1 MAGDAM
7 TSQSAASAPS
17 PVTSLRPLEGLST
30 ALFVHTVHLPN
41 GGQPQTGGVEAVR
54 ELLDQDRIGV
64 VYTIPRSK
72 GRLGVASC
80 CVNQTRRRSPGAD
93 ILLDAALYTG
103 SKRHLANKDIDL
115 SWLNHQHRD
124 GLRWALTDSGYI
136 ARGDRQGLQKI
147 LDQTAKAHDKVQVR
161 NQGVIAA
168 LPLAIS
174 WLTDEADTLAQ
185 ALCRASTPVAL
196 MLEDENDPL
205 SRKNAVAG
213 LISVLRADVPIAVL
227 RCDMSVLGALAYGAA
242 AVSVGDSSKLRH
254 FYPSKDKS
262 GGPTPP
268 LATLVPELLGYYHLT
283 KIDDA
288 ITVTPDLPV
297 WICPCRVCGHRRLD
311 WIANSTRPD
320 VSAFEHAV
328 SALADTARQL
338 FGDAVTAEDRS
349 QRWFQA
355 VQHAQVNHSAV
366 IASTGQPWEPK
377 DALGRW
383 ITHYAQTTSSAG
395 VPD

>member
-1 MAGDAM
+1 MSRST
-7 TSQSAASAPS
+7 TSTPS
-17 PVTSLRPLEGLST
+17 RVTSLRPLEGLGT

-41 GGQPQTGGVEAVR
+41 EGQPRAGVDAIR
-54 ELLDQDRIGV
+54 ELLDQDGIGV
-64 VYTIPRSK
+64 VYTIPRSR

-80 CVNQTRRRSPGAD
+80 CVDQTRKRAPGVD
-93 ILLDAALYTG
+93 ILLDAALHTG
-103 SKRHLANKDIDL
+103 SKRRKLATQGIDL

-124 GLRWALTDSGYI
+124 GLRWALTDSGYV
-136 ARGDRQGLQKI
+136 ARGDRQGLQII
-147 LDQTAKAHDKVQVR
+147 LDGAALAHRSAQTR
-161 NQGVIAA
+161 NRNRGVIAA
-168 LPLAIS
+168 LPLASS
-174 WLTDEADTLAQ
+174 WLTDEADILAQ
-185 ALCRASTPVAL
+185 TLRKASTPVAL
-196 MLEDENDPL
+196 MLEDEKDPL

-213 LISVLRADVPIAVL
+213 LVSVLQVNVPVAVL
-227 RCDMSVLGALAYGAA
+227 RCDMSVLGALAYGAT
-242 AVSVGDSSKLRH
+242 AVSVGDSSALRH
-254 FYPSKDKS
+254 FYPVTDT
-262 GGPTPP
+262 GGPSKPP

-288 ITVTPDLPV
+288 IAVAPDLQV
-297 WICPCRVCGHRRLD
+297 WVCPCRVCGHRRLD
-311 WIANSTRPD
+311 WIANSTSPD

-338 FGDAVTAEDRS
+338 FEDAVTAEDRR

-355 VQHAQVNHSAV
+355 IRRAQINHSAV

-383 ITHYAQTTSSAG
+383 ITHYAETTSSTG

>member
-1 MAGDAM
+1 M
-7 TSQSAASAPS
+7 
-17 PVTSLRPLEGLST
+17 
-30 ALFVHTVHLPN
+30 
-41 GGQPQTGGVEAVR
+41 GGSRRQGGEAVR
-54 ELLDQDRIGV
+54 ELLDQDGIGV
-64 VYTIPRSK
+64 VYTIPQSK
-72 GRLGVASC
+72 GRLGGASC
-80 CVNQTRRRSPGAD
+80 CVDQTRRRSPGAD

-103 SKRHLANKDIDL
+103 SKRRKPAAQGIDL

-124 GLRWALTDSGYI
+124 GLRWTLTDSGYV
-136 ARGDRQGLQKI
+136 ARGDLQGLQTI
-147 LDQTAKAHDKVQVR
+147 LDQAARAHRNAQVR
-161 NQGVIAA
+161 NRGVIAA
-168 LPLAIS
+168 LPLASS

-185 ALCRASTPVAL
+185 ALRRASTPVAL

-227 RCDMSVLGALAYGAA
+227 RYDMSVLGALAYGAA

-254 FYPSKDKS
+254 FYPSKDN
-262 GGPTPP
+262 GGPSTPH
-268 LATLVPELLGYYHLT
+268 LATLVPKLLGYYHLT

-320 VSAFEHAV
+320 VTAFEHAV

-355 VQHAQVNHSAV
+355 IQHAQINHSAV

-377 DALGRW
+377 DTLGRW
-383 ITHYAQTTSSAG
+383 ITLYAQTTSSAG

>member
-1 MAGDAM
+1 M
-7 TSQSAASAPS
+7 SRSATSAPS
-17 PVTSLRPLEGLST
+17 RVTSLRPLEGLST

-41 GGQPQTGGVEAVR
+41 DGQPQAGVEAIR
-54 ELLDQDRIGV
+54 DLLDQDGIGV
-64 VYTIPRSK
+64 VYTIPRSR

-80 CVNQTRRRSPGAD
+80 CVDQTRKRSPGAD
-93 ILLDAALYTG
+93 ILLDAARYTG
-103 SKRHLANKDIDL
+103 SKQRKLAAEGIER
-115 SWLNHQHRD
+115 SWLDHQHRD
-124 GLRWALTDSGYI
+124 GLRWALTDSGYV
-136 ARGDRQGLQKI
+136 ARGDLQGLQTI
-147 LDQTAKAHDKVQVR
+147 LREAARAHHSAQAR

-168 LPLAIS
+168 LPLASS

-185 ALCRASTPVAL
+185 ALRRASTPVAL

-213 LISVLRADVPIAVL
+213 LVSVLRVDVPVAVL
-227 RCDMSVLGALAYGAA
+227 RCDMSVLGALAYGAT
-242 AVSVGDSSKLRH
+242 AVSVGDSSTLRH
-254 FYPSKDKS
+254 FYPITDRD
-262 GGPTPP
+262 GPSRPP

-288 ITVTPDLPV
+288 IAVTPDLPV
-297 WICPCRVCGHRRLD
+297 WVCPCRVCGHRRLD
-311 WIANSTRPD
+311 WIANSTSPD

-338 FGDAVTAEDRS
+338 FGDAVTAEDRCR
-349 QRWFQA
+349 RWFQA
-355 VQHAQVNHSAV
+355 IQRAQINHSAV
-366 IASTGQPWEPK
+366 IASTGQPWASK

-383 ITHYAQTTSSAG
+383 ITHYAETTSSTG